1 VWHRDKY
8 GTPSEFQSIPEASW
22 WALVTIT
29 TVGYGDKVPQTFFG
43 KLVAGIAMLTGLV
56 GISAIVSIIQLE
68 LHHIRGERGGSLFRG
83 GTGMPMR
90 SALGAGG
97 AATTTRPL
105 PSLGDDPGAA
115 ELERHIEA
123 LREMLA
129 DRRRACAASA
139 VSSDR
144 TDVPECLQ
152 ALEGTALAALESF
165 AKLSKHN
172 VRSPGPEG
180 LAAALPPPAAVSP
193 LMASAADV
201 NTERI

>member
-1 VWHRDKY
+1 M
-8 GTPSEFQSIPEASW
+8 
-22 WALVTIT
+22 TIT
-29 TVGYGDKVPQTFFG
+29 TVGYGDQVPKTIFG

-90 SALGAGG
+90 SALGAAG

-105 PSLGDDPGAA
+105 PPLGGDPGAA

-123 LREMLA
+123 MREMLA

-139 VSSDR
+139 VSSHR

-172 VRSPGPEG
+172 VRSPAGPEG
-180 LAAALPPPAAVSP
+180 LAAAFPPPAVSP
-193 LMASAADV
+193 LMASAADG
-201 NTERI
+201 NAERI